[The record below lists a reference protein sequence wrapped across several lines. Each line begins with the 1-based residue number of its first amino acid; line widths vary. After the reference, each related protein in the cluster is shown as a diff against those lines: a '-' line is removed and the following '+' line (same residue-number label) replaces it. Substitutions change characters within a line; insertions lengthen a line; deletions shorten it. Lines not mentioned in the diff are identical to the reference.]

1 MIRPADSV
9 KRYTS
14 ANHRFLKPAV
24 MNFFAREFPRF
35 FGPRMREKLAD
46 ELLTLFET
54 LAPDTTRVQP
64 GQILWNALDK
74 QTRGDSP
81 NRRYVPVVLSLITA
95 DDTAQLAQGVAMST
109 IAKQAIARIIREASE
124 QGGVLSMRDIGL
136 LILRHPSQVSQMR
149 LRYEQEHQCT
159 LPHTGVLHDMG
170 SCLSHK
176 TQIIRK
182 VVLEK
187 KDPAAVARECQ
198 HSQRA
203 VDQYLREY
211 HRIQTAY
218 HHTPDIE
225 YVHLGTG
232 VAKHVVRQYIELIDQ
247 EKK

>member
-9 KRYTS
+9 KRYS
-14 ANHRFLKPAV
+14 AAKSRFLKPGV

-35 FGPRMREKLAD
+35 FGPRMREKLAE
-46 ELLTLFET
+46 ELITLFET
-54 LAPDTTRVQP
+54 LAPDTTRMHP

-74 QTRGDSP
+74 NTRGDSP
-81 NRRYVPVVLSLITA
+81 NRRYVPVVLSIITA
-95 DDTAQLAQGVAMST
+95 EDIDQLVQGVAMST
-109 IAKQAIARIIREASE
+109 IAKQAIARIIREAYD

-136 LILRHPSQVSQMR
+136 FLLRHPSQVSRMR
-149 LRYEQEHQCT
+149 IHYEQEHECT

-211 HRIQTAY
+211 HRIKTAY
-218 HHTPDIE
+218 HHNPDIE
-225 YVHLGTG
+225 YIHLVTG
-232 VAKHVVRQYIELIDQ
+232 VAKHVVTQYIDLINQ
-247 EKK
+247 